1 MDANKRKPDHPQYDP
16 TTIYIPDKEWVK
28 FSPAMYQY
36 WLFKKDN
43 YDKVIC
49 FKIGKFY
56 ELFEEDAVICHKIL
70 DLHFM

>member
-1 MDANKRKPDHPQYDP
+1 
-16 TTIYIPDKEWVK
+16 
-28 FSPAMYQY
+28 MYQY

-70 DLHFM
+70 DLHFMQGNKLHVGFPERAIVKYS